1 MHLGHNSATAADTPP
16 QPAMRAI
23 PVLRALSDPTR
34 LGLIRCLLKGERCVG
49 DLTDALGLRQP
60 RISHHLAILRR
71 LELVVDRRAGKK
83 IFYRL
88 HPRWQSDAR
97 LDLGDLRLEFRR

>member
-1 MHLGHNSATAADTPP
+1 MRPGPFTATAGDLRPTRAG
-16 QPAMRAI
+16 AI

-34 LGLIRCLLKGERCVG
+34 LGLLRCLMDGERCVG
-49 DLTDALGLRQP
+49 DLTRILGLRQP

-71 LELVVDRRAGKK
+71 LELVTHRRAGKK

-88 HPRWQSDAR
+88 HARWHGDAS
-97 LDLGDLRLEFRR
+97 LDLGGIRLELRR